1 MSDQDKIFRLIKVVE
16 ILLESVDRQLSN
28 DWKFQ
33 THVVANER
41 RVVEKFLKAA
51 DAYESMIE
59 LYKTFMVEWRRFNL
73 NLLFF
78 KPSIPYPVIISPQA
92 RAKTA
97 IKLIRIAAR
106 EIRKDVDYSPDILSV
121 IKMDNGGNRF
131 YDRYGRMISEIH
143 QGQWP
148 NDRFTPGAEIVM
160 SRYMYTH
167 EQAKQ
172 WKEDLEAWLMR
183 EHSGCTG
190 EIKQRIG
197 ARPL

>member
-51 DAYESMIE
+51 DAYESMVE

-92 RAKTA
+92 RVKTA

-172 WKEDLEAWLMR
+172 WKEDLEVWLMR